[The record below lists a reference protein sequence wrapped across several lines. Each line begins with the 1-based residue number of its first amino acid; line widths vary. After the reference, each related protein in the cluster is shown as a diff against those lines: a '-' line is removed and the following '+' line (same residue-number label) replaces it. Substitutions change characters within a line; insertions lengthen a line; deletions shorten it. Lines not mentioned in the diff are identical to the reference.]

1 MTDEV
6 EPPSGAA
13 GVAGLLVLHPAA
25 SKYHVLEPHQVY
37 LLHEAGAQP
46 VIDHRG
52 SQTERRVGRVNA
64 KEWQGHTCR
73 EVSGLQV
80 ALSHHAARHA
90 ESRSGAGPSH
100 TGALQK
106 VTSGKHKDEHKSRSL
121 LSRPGPLGQ
130 WPSSP

>member
-1 MTDEV
+1 MTPEV

-25 SKYHVLEPHQVY
+25 SKYHVLEPHQVD

-46 VIDHRG
+46 AIDLRG
-52 SQTERRVGRVNA
+52 SQTERRRVGRVNA

-73 EVSGLQV
+73 EVSGLRV

-90 ESRSGAGPSH
+90 E
-100 TGALQK
+100 
-106 VTSGKHKDEHKSRSL
+106 
-121 LSRPGPLGQ
+121 
-130 WPSSP
+130 